1 MKIFQTENPMTAH
14 ISSFP
19 IDFRKIELDRA
30 EPIVKSALRSSG
42 IRTLLLA
49 HVYEAAGD
57 KAPLLSER
65 GVRDA
70 LDLLLGPDDE
80 KTGGSERFS
89 DLAPASNSQ
98 ISASLAKKVES
109 GPAPVMRKRKVARA
123 PRASETA
130 SRMTRTLL
138 KGVTDPDLYA
148 LVTPGGAAV
157 GRIDRE
163 TGQMTLLKGAELNV
177 SGTLAYP
184 GMKESIDLIRH
195 MPGAA
200 YEDGGKLVLNTPIEV
215 ATYRFARFLI
225 AGHNGVTQK
234 WTDYKGDPIPENVGL
249 TGSNRFPDGSAVRL
263 PRQAEPEAE

>member
-1 MKIFQTENPMTAH
+1 MTAH

-80 KTGGSERFS
+80 KTGGSAKLT
-89 DLAPASNSQ
+89 DLFPASGSQ
-98 ISASLAKKVES
+98 ISIPFAKKS
-109 GPAPVMRKRKVARA
+109 TPSPAPAKGKKKVARP

-130 SRMTRTLL
+130 TRMTRTLL

-148 LVTPGGAAV
+148 LVTPNGAAV
-157 GRIDRE
+157 GRIDRA
-163 TGQMTLLKGAELNV
+163 TGQMTLLKGAVLNV
-177 SGTLAYP
+177 SGTLGYP
-184 GMKESIDLIRH
+184 GLKESIDLIRH

-200 YEDGGKLVLNTPIEV
+200 YEDGGKLVLNTPVEV
-215 ATYRFARFLI
+215 ATHRFARFLI

-234 WTDYKGDPIPENVGL
+234 WTDYNGDHIPENIGIP
-249 TGSNRFPDGSAVRL
+249 GSYRFPDGSAVR
-263 PRQAEPEAE
+263 PAQRVESSED